1 MSQMVLMTEYR
12 TRPGKRNELF
22 ALFDRLLAEDA
33 VPGRGFIVWSTS
45 EIDRDSSYLFE
56 YWNDADD
63 FAELT
68 TTPQFAEY
76 VAGVDRLVSAEPV
89 TTVTVPRLLRGAG
102 LGPIEHL
109 E

>member
-22 ALFDRLLAEDA
+22 ELFDRLLAEDGT
-33 VPGRGFIVWSTS
+33 PGRGFIVWSTS

-56 YWNDADD
+56 YWSDAAD

-68 TTPQFAEY
+68 ATPQFAEY
-76 VAGVDRLVSAEPV
+76 IAGVDRLVSTQPV
-89 TTVTVPRLLRGAG
+89 TTVTVPRLLGGVR
-102 LGPIEHL
+102 LRPLNQPE
-109 E
+109 